1 LERLADQLASKGMSP
16 DSAAIIGEARRITG
30 LQDFDSDSFREG
42 LDIITLNIATNK
54 DLSDVGRRDICEIAI
69 ACLSNRLRVAHYARR
84 FPEIRAKSIPKPVF
98 VLGGPR
104 TGTTLV
110 SNLMAADPRRRSLL
124 RWESLDSV
132 PPATQ
137 SSLKTDPRCLALKES
152 DKLFFQV
159 SSELHHEEADGP
171 TEDVILHA
179 QDMKSLLWD
188 SVSDDPI
195 HASWILHCDKTSMYA
210 YHRLQLQVAQ
220 HHTINSWVLKAPSNA
235 LFIHGMHQ
243 EYPDARI
250 IWTHRDPYKALTSL
264 CSLLAAFRAKYGR
277 VDEKSLMPKHI
288 EQFRLHLER
297 PDELQ
302 ESLGPGSMYNL
313 HYTQLVSDPIGEI
326 RKIYAWL
333 GDELTADVE
342 AGMTKWLSDNPQGK
356 FGKHIYDLAR
366 FGGSLEMLRP
376 HFEKYVEKYD
386 VRLES

>member
-1 LERLADQLASKGMSP
+1 MSA
-16 DSAAIIGEARRITG
+16 DSAAIVAEARRITG
-30 LQDFDSDSFREG
+30 LNDFDSDSFREG
-42 LDIITLNIATNK
+42 LDIITRNIAINK
-54 DLSDVGRRDICEIAI
+54 DLSDAGRRDIREIAI

-84 FPEIRAKSIPKPVF
+84 FPEIRAKAIPKPVF

-159 SSELHHEEADGP
+159 SPELHHEEADGP

-195 HASWILHCDKTSMYA
+195 YAYWILHCDKTSMYA

-235 LFIHGMHQ
+235 LFIQGMHR

-264 CSLLAAFRAKYGR
+264 CSLLAAFRTKYGR
-277 VDEKSLMPKHI
+277 VDEKSLIPKHI
-288 EQFRLHLER
+288 EHFRLHLKR

-302 ESLGPGSMYNL
+302 ERLGPGSIYNL
-313 HYTQLVSDPIGEI
+313 RYAQLVTDPVGEM

-333 GDELTADVE
+333 GDEFTSDVE
-342 AGMTKWLSDNPQGK
+342 AGMTKWLSDNPQGR
-356 FGKHIYDLAR
+356 FGKHTYDLAR

-386 VRLES
+386 ITLES